1 MLNNLGFFQKITLG
15 FVVLIGLI
23 SICTALIVGWNQDQ
37 ALERLILQNAK
48 VITRAIATGARDPI
62 LTNNFELLP
71 ALLKRGVE
79 SVDVEYAY
87 ILDREGICLAHTDPS
102 RVGTRFFLKSVSTWR
117 KEFEAGKAE
126 NSKFIIPQR
135 ERENIIEVIYPI
147 KISTIKR
154 FYGVVNVG
162 LKEDFINAARE
173 DLQALLLGIFITA
186 FIFGF
191 AAISVLAIQATQ
203 PLQDMVTLA
212 RQITH
217 GNFQIPD
224 NKHSFMEE
232 KMLKESLSEMAFTIQ
247 SNINNLKE
255 SNTSLDRKVYEL
267 QTLMDAALKM
277 NSKCYSN
284 EVLEYM
290 MDQAVYALD
299 ASWGSLLLADVKE
312 KGLVPRIVRG
322 KQVEVRGTVRI
333 QLGEGIAG
341 RVYSTQEPYISNKGF
356 EDPLF
361 KPKDSDSETRIFNL
375 LCVPLLIENQAI
387 GVINVLNKKTG
398 DFDQNDQNLLVS
410 LASLV
415 ARSIENSQLYNMA
428 ITDGLTEVFIKKYF
442 EDRLIDMVQQ
452 SLRYSLTFSIIYA
465 DIDNFKSVNDHYG
478 HVQGDS
484 VIRMAAKIMLEEA
497 RDNIDMVA
505 RIGGEEFAILLPET
519 SKDGAFSLANRIR
532 ELAETKLDS
541 MSGLPRKVTMSF
553 GVATFPDDAKS
564 SQELIEKADGALYKS
579 KQTGRN
585 RVSLA

>member
-15 FVVLIGLI
+15 FFVLIGLI

-48 VITRAIATGARDPI
+48 VVTRAIATGARDPI
-62 LTNNFELLP
+62 LTNNFEVLP
-71 ALLKRGVE
+71 GLLKRGVE
-79 SVDVEYAY
+79 SVDIEYAY
-87 ILDREGICLAHTDPS
+87 ILDREGICLAHTDLS
-102 RVGTRFFLKSVSTWR
+102 RVGTRFFLKAVNNWR
-117 KEFEAGKAE
+117 KNFEGGKLDD
-126 NSKFIIPQR
+126 SKFIIP
-135 ERENIIEVIYPI
+135 ERQKENVIEVIYPI
-147 KISTIKR
+147 KISAIKR

-162 LKEDFINAARE
+162 LKEDFINTARK

-217 GNFQIPD
+217 GNYQIPD
-224 NKHSFMEE
+224 SKHSFMEE
-232 KMLKESLSEMAFTIQ
+232 KMLKESLSEMASTIQ
-247 SNINNLKE
+247 SNINSLKQ
-255 SNTSLDRKVYEL
+255 SNSSLDRKVYEL

-290 MDQAVYALD
+290 MDQAVHALN

-322 KQVEVRGTVRI
+322 KKVEVRGTVRI

-341 RVYSTQEPYISNKGF
+341 RVYSTQQPYISNKGF

-361 KPKDSDSETRIFNL
+361 KPVDSDSEQRIFNL

-398 DFDQNDQNLLVS
+398 DFDDNDKNLLVS

-452 SLRYSLTFSIIYA
+452 SLRYSLTFSLIYA
-465 DIDNFKSVNDHYG
+465 DIDHFKSVNDDYG

-484 VIRMAAKIMLEEA
+484 VIHMTAKIMLEEA

-505 RIGGEEFAILLPET
+505 RIGGEEFALLLPET
-519 SKDGAFSLANRIR
+519 SKEGAFSLANRLR
-532 ELAETKLDS
+532 ELAESKLDS

-564 SQELIEKADGALYKS
+564 SKELIEKADRALYKS
-579 KQTGRN
+579 KQNGRN
-585 RVSLA
+585 RVSVA

>member
-23 SICTALIVGWNQDQ
+23 SLCTALIVGWNQDQ

-62 LTNNFELLP
+62 LTNNFEVLP

-102 RVGTRFFLKSVSTWR
+102 RIGTRFFLKSVGTWR
-117 KEFEAGKAE
+117 KKFEAGKADK
-126 NSKFIIPQR
+126 SKFIIPER
-135 ERENIIEVIYPI
+135 KRENIIEVIYPI

-162 LKEDFINAARE
+162 LKEDFINAARN

-186 FIFGF
+186 FIFGL

-217 GNFQIPD
+217 GNYQIPD

-232 KMLKESLSEMAFTIQ
+232 KMLKESLSEMASTIQ
-247 SNINNLKE
+247 SNISNLKQ
-255 SNTSLDRKVYEL
+255 SNITLDRKVFEL

-290 MDQAVYALD
+290 IDQAVHALN
-299 ASWGSLLLADVKE
+299 ASWGSLLLADIKE

-322 KQVEVRGTVRI
+322 KQVEVKGTVKI

-361 KPKDSDSETRIFNL
+361 KPKDSDSESRIVNL

-410 LASLV
+410 IASLI

-442 EDRLIDMVQQ
+442 EDRLVDMVQQ
-452 SLRYSLTFSIIYA
+452 SLRYSLTFSLIYA
-465 DIDNFKSVNDHYG
+465 DIDHFKSVNDDYG

-484 VIRMAAKIMLEEA
+484 VIRMAAKIMLDEA

-505 RIGGEEFAILLPET
+505 RVGGEEFALLLPET
-519 SKDGAFSLANRIR
+519 SKEGALSLANRLR
-532 ELAETKLDS
+532 ELAETELDS

-564 SQELIEKADGALYKS
+564 STELIKKADAALYKS
-579 KQTGRN
+579 KQSGRN
-585 RVSLA
+585 KVSLA